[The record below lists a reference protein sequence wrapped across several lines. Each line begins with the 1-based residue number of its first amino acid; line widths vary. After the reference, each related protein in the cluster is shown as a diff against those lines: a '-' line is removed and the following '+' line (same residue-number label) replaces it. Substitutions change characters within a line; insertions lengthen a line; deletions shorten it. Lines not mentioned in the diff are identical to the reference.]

1 MQTRAHRI
9 FRGYPQPYVSIKFHS
24 TLWGSDSKWVIIY
37 HVARRYICNVIDRD
51 TGKHKYLY
59 QDINISY
66 IYIPIVYIL
75 YYIKKK
81 LLRVL

>member
-9 FRGYPQPYVSIKFHS
+9 FRGYPQPYVSTKFHS
-24 TLWGSDSKWVIIY
+24 TLRGNDSKWVIIY
-37 HVARRYICNVIDRD
+37 HVVRKHICNVIDID

-59 QDINISY
+59 HDNRY
-66 IYIPIVYIL
+66 IIYFHSNCVYTIL
-75 YYIKKK
+75 YEKN